1 MKLKIDFY
9 KTKLGGVMINN
20 CKNEIVVYTSMVAD
34 LFHIGHLNLI
44 KRAKKLG
51 TTLIVGVIV
60 DECVYEYKGRMPIF
74 STNERRSIISS
85 IKYVD
90 KVVLQYERDGTNSAS
105 NFKQI
110 DIIVRGDDTILKK
123 EKAFIENKGGK
134 YITLSRTPEISTTQL
149 INKIR

>member
-1 MKLKIDFY
+1 M
-9 KTKLGGVMINN
+9 TNN
-20 CKNEIVVYTSMVAD
+20 YENAIVVYTSMVGD

-44 KRAKKLG
+44 QRAKKLG

-60 DECVYEYKGRMPIF
+60 DECVYKYKGRMPLF
-74 STNERRSIISS
+74 STNERKSIISS

-105 NFKQI
+105 KFNQI

-123 EKAFIENKGGK
+123 EKSFIESKGGK
-134 YITLSRTPEISTTQL
+134 YITLPRTPCISTTNL
-149 INKIR
+149 INKIRNQ